1 MGRYTKLISENWIFV
16 GGDVHLLSG
25 GIRFFGENLAADF
38 ALIFPLMGE
47 GIKGFPF
54 LPWIGFAYNFGSK

>member
-1 MGRYTKLISENWIFV
+1 M

-38 ALIFPLMGE
+38 ALIFPLTGE
-47 GIKGFPF
+47 GIEGFPF